1 MIVAP
6 ESTDDLTSPE
16 TLFVREGTLGR
27 IILNRPR
34 AMNALTHG
42 MVTTIG
48 AQLTEW
54 EIDASVETVLIQGA
68 GDRGLCAGGDIVSL
82 YSDIT
87 GSGNGAS
94 RFWAD
99 EYALNLQ
106 ISTYSKPYVAIMDGV
121 VLGGGVGVSVH
132 GSVRVVTERTKIG
145 MPEVG
150 IGFVPDVGG
159 TWLLARAPGEL
170 GKHVGLTGGTF
181 SGADALELGFADHF
195 VASGH
200 LDQFVEALA
209 SMSISDALLRFESD
223 PPHSDLAASRAWIDE
238 CYDSNDATEIL
249 ARLSAADDEDARD
262 SAAVIRTKSPLA
274 VAVTLESI
282 RRARIA
288 QSLADVLNQEY
299 RVSLRFASGEE
310 MAEGIRAQVIDK
322 DRQPRWSP
330 TTLAQVRPET
340 IDAYFA
346 PLPRGELGLSLST
359 PHAQESGSRS

>member
-1 MIVAP
+1 MAP
-6 ESTDDLTSPE
+6 ESTDDLTPPE
-16 TLFVREGTLGR
+16 TLFVRDGTLGR

-34 AMNALTHG
+34 AMNALTQG
-42 MVTTIG
+42 MVTTIA
-48 AQLTEW
+48 AQLAEW
-54 EIDASVETVLIQGA
+54 DVDPSVETVLIQGA

-82 YSDIT
+82 YRDIR
-87 GSGNGAS
+87 GAGDEAGQ
-94 RFWAD
+94 FWAD

-121 VLGGGVGVSVH
+121 VLGGGVGVSAH

-170 GKHVGLTGGTF
+170 GTHVGLTGGTF
-181 SGADALELGFADHF
+181 SGSDALELGLADHF
-195 VASGH
+195 VASDH
-200 LDQFVEALA
+200 LAEFVESLG
-209 SMSISDALLRFESD
+209 SMSVSDALLRFESD
-223 PPHSDLAASRAWIDE
+223 PPASELASSRRWIDE
-238 CYDSNDATEIL
+238 CYNSTDATEIL
-249 ARLSAADDEDARD
+249 ARLTAAAEEDARA

-282 RRARIA
+282 RRARA
-288 QSLADVLNQEY
+288 AASLADVLNQEY
-299 RVSLRFASGEE
+299 RVSLRFAAGGE